1 MREEEEKVMDRGMH
15 QIDIG
20 RMLDTLRIFDQW
32 FDVEHQSVPVILPTV
47 MLVVLPPFIPVPVP
61 VPTTVALPV
70 PVVRLRPPKQPAQA
84 AQDGATIPLEVVPDE
99 T

>member
-1 MREEEEKVMDRGMH
+1 MDTVMN

-32 FDVEHQSVPVILPTV
+32 FDVEHQSVPVILPTI

-61 VPTTVALPV
+61 VPTTVALPI
-70 PVVRLRPPKQPAQA
+70 PVVRLRPPQQPVQTSH
-84 AQDGATIPLEVVPDE
+84 DGATIPLEVITDE
-99 T
+99 M

>member
-1 MREEEEKVMDRGMH
+1 MH